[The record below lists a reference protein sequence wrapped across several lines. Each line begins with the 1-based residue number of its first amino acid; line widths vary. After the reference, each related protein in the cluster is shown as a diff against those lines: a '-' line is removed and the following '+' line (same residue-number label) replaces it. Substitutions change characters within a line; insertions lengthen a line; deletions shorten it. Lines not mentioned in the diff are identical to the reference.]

1 MGGRRDGRA
10 KEGVGVVLC
19 LCCWCCG
26 CFEVSRLIG
35 SGYFVPASFSRFPF
49 PLFIRSLFSPF
60 TTLSFLTSRIT
71 LESRFGTDGDE
82 DDFDDDDD
90 DDAAGAMV
98 VTDRR
103 EDVVVVS
110 GCWLSCRCRFCDVS
124 GVL

>member
-1 MGGRRDGRA
+1 MLL
-10 KEGVGVVLC
+10 VLW
-19 LCCWCCG
+19 LLRGESVDWFG
-26 CFEVSRLIG
+26 IFR
-35 SGYFVPASFSRFPF
+35 SRFLFSF
-49 PLFIRSLFSPF
+49 PLSPLYPLSFLSSF

-82 DDFDDDDD
+82 DDFDDDD